1 MIKFDLHYS
10 AQLTP
15 EAEEAFNKF
24 LPPDAS
30 NEQANLLLDLLVQNP
45 DNYDI
50 IEIDVLNPEDTDDTF
65 LVEECIRDLLMILP
79 ETLQKTIRKYAKDK
93 WGIKK

>member
-1 MIKFDLHYS
+1 MVKFNLSYT

-30 NEQANLLLDLLVQNP
+30 DEQANLLLDLLVQNP
-45 DNYDI
+45 DNYEI
-50 IEIDVLNPEDTDDTF
+50 IEVEVADKEEDINIA
-65 LVEECIRDLLMILP
+65 EEIINDMFIILP
-79 ETLQKTIRKYAKDK
+79 ETLQKRIKKYAKDK
-93 WGIKK
+93 WGI